1 MMKGL
6 IPVKSKDGSL
16 TLRNPQLNEHYHSL
30 DGAMDESR
38 HVYVDNGL
46 KKISKEI
53 REIRVFELGLGMGYN
68 AFLAAKWAERNSK
81 KINYLTTELL
91 PLDPESL
98 IEEFSG
104 NGFFKDDDLLLLTRI
119 HKAEW
124 EKVIEVSKFF
134 FMKKTSTPI
143 EKLELQ
149 LNELPVDMV
158 FYDAF
163 APSKQPGIWSIQNLQ
178 KCYSWMGEGGILS
191 TYCSQGAF
199 KRNLKE
205 LGFVVESP
213 PGYGLKREMTMAT
226 KGSEA

>member
-6 IPVKSKDGSL
+6 IPVESNDGSL

-38 HVYVDNGL
+38 HVYLDNGL
-46 KKISKEI
+46 EKIPKEI
-53 REIRVFELGLGMGYN
+53 QEIRVFELGLGMGYN
-68 AFLAAKWAERNSK
+68 AFLAAKWAESNNK
-81 KINYLTTELL
+81 KIHYLTAEVL

-98 IEEFSG
+98 IEELSG
-104 NGFFKDDDLLLLTRI
+104 NGFFKDNDLLLMKRI
-119 HKAEW
+119 HEAEW
-124 EKVIEVSKFF
+124 EKDIEVSKFF

-143 EKLELQ
+143 ERLELQ
-149 LNELPVDMV
+149 PYEVPVDVV

-178 KCYSWMGEGGILS
+178 KCYSWMREGGILS

-205 LGFVVESP
+205 LGFIVESP
-213 PGYGLKREMTMAT
+213 PGYGLKREMTLAI
-226 KGSEA
+226 KGSGA